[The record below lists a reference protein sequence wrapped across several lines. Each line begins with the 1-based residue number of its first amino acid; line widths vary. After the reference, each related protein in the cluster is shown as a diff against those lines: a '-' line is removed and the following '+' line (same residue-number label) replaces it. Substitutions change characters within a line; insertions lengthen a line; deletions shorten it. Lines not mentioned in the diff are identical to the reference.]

1 MGRDRLGTVEK
12 SMASIRFLVCIEII
26 RIITIGDG

>member
-1 MGRDRLGTVEK
+1 MDRDRLGTVEK
-12 SMASIRFLVCIEII
+12 SMAGIRFLICVEII

>member
-1 MGRDRLGTVEK
+1 LGTVEK
-12 SMASIRFLVCIEII
+12 RMASIRFLVCIEII